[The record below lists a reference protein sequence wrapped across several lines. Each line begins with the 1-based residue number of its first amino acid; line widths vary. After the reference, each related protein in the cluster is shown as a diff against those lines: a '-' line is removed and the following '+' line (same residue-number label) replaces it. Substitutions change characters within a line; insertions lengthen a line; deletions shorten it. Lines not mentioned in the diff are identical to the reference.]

1 MVSWC
6 SAGSPELFL
15 RATWWSRSSTSWSF
29 LVVVVCGHPGGV
41 GGSVVLVVAVV
52 MAVLLLYLLSV
63 MHAIIVDSD
72 FYCAFLN
79 CRALSRPELIE
90 AMLCRLPPQQ
100 NWSSASQSQEHLAL
114 KLSPSPWPKAPSIR
128 TRKASRL
135 DKPGTRTWH
144 LQQRSWMRSFL
155 SAACC

>member
-1 MVSWC
+1 MVSVVDV
-6 SAGSPELFL
+6 
-15 RATWWSRSSTSWSF
+15 
-29 LVVVVCGHPGGV
+29 LVIPGRGRCGHPGGV